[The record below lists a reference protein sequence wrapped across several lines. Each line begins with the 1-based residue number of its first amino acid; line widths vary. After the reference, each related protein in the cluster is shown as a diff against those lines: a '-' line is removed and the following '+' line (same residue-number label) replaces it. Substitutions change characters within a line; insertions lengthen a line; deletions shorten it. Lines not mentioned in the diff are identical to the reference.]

1 MTDAELDE
9 FIEEANRRAEDD
21 AWWIQDFCEEATDVG
36 RQLKQLRYDFK
47 ELKDD
52 SLL

>member
-9 FIEEANRRAEDD
+9 FIEEANRRSVDD
-21 AWWIQDFCEEATDVG
+21 SWWIQDFCEEAADVG

-52 SLL
+52 NLL

>member
-1 MTDAELDE
+1 MTDKELDE
-9 FIEEANRRAEDD
+9 FIEEADRWAEDS
-21 AWWIQDFCEEATDVG
+21 AWWIDQFCEEAADIG